1 MRKPNNTCYICFLLQ
16 QEKVDAG
23 MGRVMRL
30 NAPEW
35 YFILL
40 GCLAALINGGLMPA
54 FAVIFAEILGVR
66 SFNLFDTYQI
76 RKLDLH
82 FDNVIPPFF

>member
-1 MRKPNNTCYICFLLQ
+1 
-16 QEKVDAG
+16 